1 MANEQEA
8 DKRLL
13 EFGLGSVTWWGY
25 SSACD
30 LSSLIDKKGKS
41 IQYFIFIFIYFSSNY
56 YYVDRSAATQDH
68 HAQFQINLFSLLAEQ
83 MEGMFL
89 RY

>member
-41 IQYFIFIFIYFSSNY
+41 IQYRNN
-56 YYVDRSAATQDH
+56 
-68 HAQFQINLFSLLAEQ
+68 QIIKSKIQNMSTVLLPLKII
-83 MEGMFL
+83 MMNF
-89 RY
+89 R

>member
-41 IQYFIFIFIYFSSNY
+41 IQYIEIIKLLNPKSNIIIMSN
-56 YYVDRSAATQDH
+56 VQLPLKILM
-68 HAQFQINLFSLLAEQ
+68 INF
-83 MEGMFL
+83 
-89 RY
+89 R

>member
-41 IQYFIFIFIYFSSNY
+41 IQYRNNEIIKSKIQNIIMSTVQLPLKIIMLHF
-56 YYVDRSAATQDH
+56 R
-68 HAQFQINLFSLLAEQ
+68 
-83 MEGMFL
+83 
-89 RY
+89 

>member
-30 LSSLIDKKGKS
+30 LSSFTDKKG
-41 IQYFIFIFIYFSSNY
+41 
-56 YYVDRSAATQDH
+56 
-68 HAQFQINLFSLLAEQ
+68 
-83 MEGMFL
+83 
-89 RY
+89 RYLT

>member
-41 IQYFIFIFIYFSSNY
+41 IQYGNK
-56 YYVDRSAATQDH
+56 
-68 HAQFQINLFSLLAEQ
+68 
-83 MEGMFL
+83 
-89 RY
+89 

>member
-41 IQYFIFIFIYFSSNY
+41 IQYRNNEIIKSKIQNIIMSTIQLPLKIIMLNF
-56 YYVDRSAATQDH
+56 R
-68 HAQFQINLFSLLAEQ
+68 
-83 MEGMFL
+83 
-89 RY
+89 

>member
-25 SSACD
+25 SSACN
-30 LSSLIDKKGKS
+30 LSSFTDKKG
-41 IQYFIFIFIYFSSNY
+41 IYLTY
-56 YYVDRSAATQDH
+56 KYRKY
-68 HAQFQINLFSLLAEQ
+68 
-83 MEGMFL
+83 
-89 RY
+89 